1 MKPFSILTNWILSAL
16 TILLIS
22 QYVKGFYV
30 DSLQTAFIVALF
42 LGIFNAFVKPVLV
55 ILTLPINILTLGLFT
70 FVINAILIMATDYF
84 VKGFTVTSFTPALV
98 AAVILWLINI
108 IISKLAFPVKMGKDI

>member
-1 MKPFSILTNWILSAL
+1 VKPFSILTNWILSAL